1 MEPFQAPTC
10 CALALPHSAPPCSL
24 GAPSK
29 AALLPFPNQNG
40 NPRSSVRGVYNVY
53 IYTRKPFKK
62 TRKQENKKK
71 RKKSPSNLAIHLYS
85 SPLQLALQAAC
96 LVLGAGGK
104 EDEEKLRVEDGEKGC
119 AKTETILVISPSFCM
134 GEIRS
139 VLFS

>member
-1 MEPFQAPTC
+1 LHCPIVLPLAPSVLS
-10 CALALPHSAPPCSL
+10 LAPSLLPLKQPCSL
-24 GAPSK
+24 SRTKTAIPDPQFGA
-29 AALLPFPNQNG
+29 
-40 NPRSSVRGVYNVY
+40 YIMY
-53 IYTRKPFKK
+53 IYILVNHS
-62 TRKQENKKK
+62 RKQEKKKK

-119 AKTETILVISPSFCM
+119 AKTETILVISPSFCI